1 MKGDK
6 DASLTW
12 NGRSGSTASV
22 CAEAV
27 PVPPSP
33 PARLHSQPHRA
44 ISKAW
49 SKPYKHTHTH
59 TPRKPGNALM
69 RGHTDD
75 HSPAPRSPDVT
86 KTPCFKRLLL
96 QGRGGRGGGERKKEK
111 KKRKESS
118 GFQQRG
124 GEGFFFSV
132 LQIWFYLA
140 EPWNTFQKLQTYFF
154 GAVFGEDS

>member
-6 DASLTW
+6 DTSLTW

-22 CAEAV
+22 CVCVCAEAV

-33 PARLHSQPHRA
+33 PAILHSQPLRA
-44 ISKAW
+44 ISKPW
-49 SKPYKHTHTH
+49 SKLYKHTHTQH
-59 TPRKPGNALM
+59 TPRKPGNALI

-96 QGRGGRGGGERKKEK
+96 QGRGGRGGGEHK
-111 KKRKESS
+111 KKGKRVAVSS
-118 GFQQRG
+118 EGAARG
-124 GEGFFFSV
+124 KVFFFLFCKSGS
-132 LQIWFYLA
+132 
-140 EPWNTFQKLQTYFF
+140 T
-154 GAVFGEDS
+154 